1 MYKIAVIGIAA
12 SFLGIAIKKEKAEYA
27 ILIGIAAG
35 SFIFGYAILQ
45 LSVIV
50 NFMKELIEKLPIK
63 SDYLGVILKML
74 GVTYVAEFASN
85 ICKDAGYQAIA
96 GQIEMFAKL
105 AIVAL
110 SVPGLQLFLHVL
122 ELYL

>member
-1 MYKIAVIGIAA
+1 MYKIAVIGIVA
-12 SFLGIAIKKEKAEYA
+12 SFMGIAIKKEKVEYA
-27 ILIGIAAG
+27 VLIGIAAG

-45 LSVIV
+45 LSVVV

-63 SDYLGVILKML
+63 SDYLGLILKML
-74 GVTYVAEFASN
+74 GVTYVAEFASG

-110 SVPGLQLFLHVL
+110 SVPGLQLFLQVL

>member
-1 MYKIAVIGIAA
+1 MYKIAVIGIVA
-12 SFLGIAIKKEKAEYA
+12 SFLGIAIKKDRGEYA

-35 SFIFGYAILQ
+35 GFIFGYAILQ

-110 SVPGLQLFLHVL
+110 SVPGLQLFLQVL

>member
-12 SFLGIAIKKEKAEYA
+12 SFLGIAIKKEKEEYA

-85 ICKDAGYQAIA
+85 ICKDAVYQAIA

-110 SVPGLQLFLHVL
+110 SVPGLQLFLQVL

>member
-1 MYKIAVIGIAA
+1 MN
-12 SFLGIAIKKEKAEYA
+12 
-27 ILIGIAAG
+27 LIND
-35 SFIFGYAILQ
+35 FREFYL
-45 LSVIV
+45 VIV

-110 SVPGLQLFLHVL
+110 SVPGLQLFLQVL